1 MENENRTKFLEAVE
15 RLEKNLKIFI
25 VRFKEIKEGN
35 SNLESELLNLRKKL
49 EELDKELLVKDKEIE
64 NLKDQL
70 EVARNTVIISE
81 KERQNL
87 KNRISAILE
96 RIEVY
101 LNN

>member
-15 RLEKNLKIFI
+15 RLEKNLTVFL
-25 VRFKEIKEGN
+25 VRFKELKDEN
-35 SNLESELLNLRKKL
+35 SNLKSELLNLHKKV
-49 EELDKELLVKDKEIE
+49 EELENELIVKEKEIE
-64 NLKDQL
+64 NLKNQL
-70 EVARNTVIISE
+70 EVARNTVVISE